1 MWWGAERARTRPC
14 PLRRSAAGAGAT
26 GMPAAGATCHKVW
39 LSASSSWTVQGVA
52 VALSLSAWSRE
63 RISYSRSPDSLCQH
77 SHPGKLPWPT
87 TSVAA
92 VESDETIF
100 PVGSLSLPSSST
112 VIRWVSPL
120 RGRVQER
127 VSPLRSI
134 PALRRSRTDTLNDRR
149 GPVVAGWSGRV
160 FMTV

>member
-1 MWWGAERARTRPC
+1 MRTFPSRPSSQD
-14 PLRRSAAGAGAT
+14 PRVRWRMDASAT
-26 GMPAAGATCHKVW
+26 LHKTW
-39 LSASSSWTVQGVA
+39 ISASSSWTVQGVA
-52 VALSLSAWSRE
+52 VAVSLSAWSRE

-100 PVGSLSLPSSST
+100 PVDSLSLPSSST